1 MNKPDRHRKQNGHQ
15 DRIASMLRQA
25 VQPMGNLENPEAG
38 PARDLWPQVLSR
50 MDQNPA
56 VPWFDWA
63 MLAGLAAVLLFFP
76 ASVPVL
82 LYYL

>member
-1 MNKPDRHRKQNGHQ
+1 MNKPDQH
-15 DRIASMLRQA
+15 RIASMLRQSL
-25 VQPMGNLENPEAG
+25 PPIEDPEAG
-38 PARDLWPQVLSR
+38 PARDLWPQLLAR
-50 MDQNPA
+50 MDQKPA

-63 MLAGLAAVLLFFP
+63 MLAGLAAILLFFP

>member
-1 MNKPDRHRKQNGHQ
+1 MNKPDQQRMEN
-15 DRIASMLRQA
+15 MLRQA
-25 VQPMGNLENPEAG
+25 LPPVENPEDG
-38 PARDLWPQVLSR
+38 PARDLWPHVLTSLER
-50 MDQNPA
+50 KPT

-63 MLAGLAAVLLFFP
+63 ILAGLATGLAFFP

>member
-1 MNKPDRHRKQNGHQ
+1 MNKPDQHRT
-15 DRIASMLRQA
+15 ASFLRQA
-25 VQPMGNLENPEAG
+25 LPPVENPGDG
-38 PARDLWPQVLSR
+38 PARDLWPQMLGR
-50 MDQNPA
+50 LDEKRT

-63 MLAGLAAVLLFFP
+63 MLAGLCAVLLLFP